1 MIHRDDV
8 RRLVRE
14 ELGKRLVSR
23 FGSEVSIESV
33 EAPRSRAHLHSAL
46 LEIYH
51 GPECSEDLD
60 FPIRES
66 CVIEPDR
73 PCYNSG
79 YCKKLGY

>member
-1 MIHRDDV
+1 VIHREDI

-14 ELGKRLVSR
+14 ELMRRLASAVPVRAR
-23 FGSEVSIESV
+23 FQ
-33 EAPRSRAHLHSAL
+33 SAL
-46 LEIYH
+46 LEIDT
-51 GPECSEDLD
+51 GPECTEDLD
-60 FPIRES
+60 FPVRRS

>member
-14 ELGKRLVSR
+14 ELSKRLAA
-23 FGSEVSIESV
+23 GG
-33 EAPRSRAHLHSAL
+33 RSRAHLHSAL

-79 YCKKLGY
+79 YCKRLGY